1 MLNANS
7 KPAEDSSFKSA
18 SKGTWLSIPNL
29 IASHDWFNL
38 HSAANYKREFKIV
51 VESNELPFR
60 FTDQEG
66 EVISSLHQWCN
77 QRQALDQFP
86 IFKKLGFQTIN
97 DLRNPDVLILFK
109 KMVQQGHYPNEN

>member
-7 KPAEDSSFKSA
+7 KLAEDISFKSA

-38 HSAANYKREFKIV
+38 HSAANYKREFRIV

-60 FTDQEG
+60 FIDQEG

-77 QRQALDQFP
+77 QRQALNQFP